1 MQSTKLFKFSMKYTV
16 IYDDSKIYDEYIGQK
31 LHALHLTSAILQS
44 YILYNWNHNTLF
56 AGGQRGWHTIMAYHF
71 KLIVFLDDIH

>member
-31 LHALHLTSAILQS
+31 LHALHLTSAIAK
-44 YILYNWNHNTLF
+44 LYP
-56 AGGQRGWHTIMAYHF
+56 I
-71 KLIVFLDDIH
+71 